1 MESTKDGIVRIVAV
15 GGVVVVNFQ
24 RGRIR
29 EEREILKALED
40 LGKHIES
47 HPGAKVLLD
56 MGNIEYLSSAG
67 LGNLVGLLKKSR
79 RSSGLFRL
87 CCLQEPILELFE
99 VMRLTK
105 IFEIFETEALA
116 IASFQGEKQPDPVH

>member
-1 MESTKDGIVRIVAV
+1 MELTKDVSKEGIVRTTTV
-15 GGVVVVNFQ
+15 GKVVVVSFQ

-40 LGKHIES
+40 LGKYIET
-47 HPGAKVLLD
+47 HAGVKVLLNLE
-56 MGNIEYLSSAG
+56 NIEYLSSAG

-79 RSSGLFRL
+79 RSNGQFKL
-87 CCLQEPILELFE
+87 CKLQQSILELFE

-105 IFEIFETEALA
+105 IFEIFDAEDKAVR
-116 IASFQGEKQPDPVH
+116 SFGDK

>member
-1 MESTKDGIVRIVAV
+1 MEPTKDGIVRFAMVGNVAT
-15 GGVVVVNFQ
+15 VNFQ

-40 LGKHIES
+40 LGKYIET
-47 HPGAKVLLD
+47 HPKINLLLNLE
-56 MGNIEYLSSAG
+56 NIEYLSSAG

-79 RSSGLFRL
+79 RSSGQFKL
-87 CCLQEPILELFE
+87 CRLQEPILELFE

-105 IFEIFETEALA
+105 IFEIFETEEAA
-116 IASFQGEKQPDPVH
+116 VRSFNPEKQAEPVR